1 MDTALNSGGVLSH
14 LDPWWV
20 AAGLGVLVLLL
31 AVALW
36 KRRLGGARAGRSTGA
51 SVEPDSGVPELLS
64 RAAFDEALDAAVLE
78 ADRSGSRWCV
88 LFVGLDN
95 LSSINDA
102 FGHQCGDRAIQRTGQ
117 SLIDLSAPSA
127 KLTRVGGDAFVL
139 LTELALDA
147 ARDLAGRLVKRISS
161 PTSGN
166 TVEPTL
172 ACSIGIACYPTHG
185 SRVKIV
191 GHAASA
197 MRQVRHVGGDDF
209 AVFDPAMAID
219 LKDQTELLRDLRQAV
234 SKNQL
239 ELVYQPKI
247 DAKSMQI
254 TAAEALLRWHHPQR
268 GLVSPAVFIPLAER
282 FGLIGPIGNWV
293 IEEACRQAGV
303 WRRAGLRMR
312 VAINISAYQMRQDD
326 LVQRLQAALM
336 ANGLSPNRFT
346 CEITE
351 SVAME
356 DTNVTRRS
364 FERMRRAGLH
374 VSIDDFGVGQASLSY
389 LRRLPA
395 AELKIDASF
404 VADIVDSP
412 DARAIVEAVT
422 NLAHALHLRVVA
434 EGVETEAQRDI
445 LVKMGCDD
453 LQGFLFARPMSAKA
467 LSLWAMD
474 DGDRPADG
482 FRASLFRD
490 SVGPTCTVR

>member
-1 MDTALNSGGVLSH
+1 MDSALNSGGALAA

-20 AAGLGVLVLLL
+20 AAGLAMLVVVMAFSLWRQRRPSSRAEPGVDES
-31 AVALW
+31 AESD
-36 KRRLGGARAGRSTGA
+36 G
-51 SVEPDSGVPELLS
+51 GVPGLLS
-64 RAAFDEALDAAVLE
+64 RGAFDDALDKAVLA
-78 ADRSGSRWCV
+78 ADRGGSRWCV
-88 LFVGLDN
+88 LFIGLDN

-102 FGHQCGDRAIQRTGQ
+102 FGHACGDRAIRRAAHA
-117 SLIDLSAPSA
+117 LVALAAPSA
-127 KLTRVGGDAFVL
+127 SLTRVGGDAFAL
-139 LTELALDA
+139 LAELTLDD
-147 ARDLAGRLVKRISS
+147 ARDLAAKLVRRISAPDHDS
-161 PTSGN
+161 TI
-166 TVEPTL
+166 EPTL
-172 ACSIGIACYPTHG
+172 SCSIGIACYPAHG

-209 AVFDPAMAID
+209 AVFDPAMAVD
-219 LKDQTELLRDLRQAV
+219 LKDQAELLRDLRLAV
-234 SKNQL
+234 SKHQL

-247 DAKSMQI
+247 DARSMQI

-293 IEEACRQAGV
+293 IDEACRQAGS
-303 WRRAGLRMR
+303 WRRAGMRMR

-326 LVQRLQAALM
+326 LVQRLQAALI
-336 ANGLSPNRFT
+336 ANGLSPSRFT

-412 DARAIVEAVT
+412 DARAIVEAVI

-434 EGVETEAQRDI
+434 EGVETEPQRDI
-445 LVKMGCDD
+445 LVRMGCDE

-474 DGDRPADG
+474 DGDRPTDD

-490 SVGPTCTVR
+490 SVAPTCTVR